1 MVWLL
6 VLALLFAL
14 LVAVFALQNATAIGI
29 QFFTWRV
36 EVSPVLVVLLSATAG
51 AVTVGVAALF
61 QRIRLGRRV
70 RHLEGRV
77 RELEQAL
84 KAASARSGPPQVAP
98 HSVPPATTPE
108 PSAREGRPDGGAS
121 A

>member
-6 VLALLFAL
+6 VLSLLFAL
-14 LVAVFALQNATAIGI
+14 LVAVFALQNATAIVI
-29 QFFTWRV
+29 QFFTWRA
-36 EVSPVLVVLLSATAG
+36 EVSLVLVVLLSATVG
-51 AVTVGVAALF
+51 AVAVGAAALL

-84 KAASARSGPPQVAP
+84 KAAPAHSGPPRAALP
-98 HSVPPATTPE
+98 SVPPATAPE
-108 PSAREGRPDGGAS
+108 ASAPGARRDGGAS
-121 A
+121 S